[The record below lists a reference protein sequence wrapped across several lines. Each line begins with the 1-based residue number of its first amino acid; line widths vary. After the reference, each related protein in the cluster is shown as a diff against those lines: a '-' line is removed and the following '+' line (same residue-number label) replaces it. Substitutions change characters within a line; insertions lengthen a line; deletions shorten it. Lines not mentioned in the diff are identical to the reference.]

1 MAKQLLI
8 YERAVPVNRQR
19 HANWSVKTGKD
30 FTFAQQANAVPLIA
44 VEFQSA
50 AAEYAIVFAGQGDT
64 LMPMVIL
71 GVRDQENR
79 YLTDT
84 GGWGADYVPAFVRR
98 YPFVFSSSDEGANFA
113 LCIDED
119 FAGCN
124 QEGRGER
131 LFDADGEQTQYL
143 GGVLEFLRQYQARFQ
158 RTQAF
163 CKKLKDLDVLEPMQA
178 QFTLGTGEQMS
189 LAGFLAV
196 SRERLKTLSAEQ
208 LLDLVRTD
216 ELELVYLH
224 LQSMR
229 NFSAMVQR
237 TPHPVAGEDEQ
248 AASPQAPVDKEPVE
262 KQAADTRVKEK
273 ARAKVAGKSTEK
285 ATKKGRASEKIT

>member
-19 HANWSVKTGKD
+19 HANWSVKTGVD
-30 FTFAQQANAVPLIA
+30 FTFAQHANAVPLIT

-50 AAEYAIVFAGQGDT
+50 AAEYAIVFAGRDEAVT
-64 LMPMVIL
+64 PMVIL
-71 GVRDQENR
+71 GVRDRENR
-79 YLTDT
+79 YLTDS

-113 LCIDED
+113 LCIDEE

-158 RTQAF
+158 RTEAF
-163 CKKLKDLDVLEPMQA
+163 CRKLKELDVLEPMQA

-189 LAGFLAV
+189 LAGFSAV
-196 SRERLKTLSAEQ
+196 SRKRLKALSAEQ
-208 LLDLVRTD
+208 LADLTRTD
-216 ELELVYLH
+216 ELELIYLH

-237 TPHPVAGEDEQ
+237 TPQPVAGEGDE
-248 AASPQAPVDKEPVE
+248 AAAAHASADQEPVE
-262 KQAADTRVKEK
+262 KQPADTRVKEK
-273 ARAKVAGKSTEK
+273 ARAKIAEK
-285 ATKKGRASEKIT
+285 GNGKGRASEKNT